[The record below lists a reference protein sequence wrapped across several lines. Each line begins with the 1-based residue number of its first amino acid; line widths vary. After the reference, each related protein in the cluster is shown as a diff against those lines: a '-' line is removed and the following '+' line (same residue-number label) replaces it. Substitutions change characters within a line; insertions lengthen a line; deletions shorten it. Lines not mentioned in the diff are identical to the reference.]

1 MAKVG
6 LIKHSDVETLVNK
19 EHRKDNSSM
28 SEPNDDLYQSHEL
41 HPFGPNSQ
49 FARQDYSR
57 TPKDGVKN

>member
-41 HPFGPNSQ
+41 HPLVQILNLHAKITLGL
-49 FARQDYSR
+49 
-57 TPKDGVKN
+57 PKMV